1 MASNTTRSPIL
12 GSFEDIG
19 EHVKQEVTQLPKD
32 ILGSA
37 LESVGLNTGG
47 KSQQQNPQLPLEQS
61 QDPTSPWHQ
70 IDHEK
75 DNQTKKSIAREA
87 LRALVTPSEPKK
99 QSIYDEKMQEEEQKK
114 LMEKEQKEQ
123 ERRQQVALPSSGVR
137 KVPGIK
143 SAIKSKQSNEIGK
156 NVKQD

>member
-1 MASNTTRSPIL
+1 MANKTTRSPIL

-19 EHVKQEVTQLPKD
+19 EQVKQEVTQLPKD

-37 LESVGLNTGG
+37 LESVGMKSGG
-47 KSQQQNPQLPLEQS
+47 TSKPHNPQQAEQQQDTS
-61 QDPTSPWHQ
+61 SPWNQ
-70 IDHEK
+70 IDQEH
-75 DNQTKKSIAREA
+75 DSQIKKSIAREA
-87 LRALVTPSEPKK
+87 LQALVTPSKPKE
-99 QSIYDEKMQEEEQKK
+99 QSVYDENMQELEQKK
-114 LMEKEQKEQ
+114 LMEEKQKEQ
-123 ERRQQVALPSSGVR
+123 ARKQQVALPSSGAR

>member
-1 MASNTTRSPIL
+1 MANKATRSPIL

-19 EHVKQEVTQLPKD
+19 EQVKQEITQLPKD

-37 LESVGLNTGG
+37 LESVGLSTGG
-47 KSQQQNPQLPLEQS
+47 KSQQQQQHQQFEQPQDS
-61 QDPTSPWHQ
+61 SSPWHQ
-70 IDHEK
+70 IDQEK
-75 DNQTKKSIAREA
+75 DNQTKKTIAREA
-87 LRALVTPSEPKK
+87 LRALVSSSEPKK
-99 QSIYDEKMQEEEQKK
+99 QSVYDEKMQEEEQKK
-114 LMEKEQKEQ
+114 LMEKERQ
-123 ERRQQVALPSSGVR
+123 ELEKRQHVALPSSGAR